1 MRVAFSAIAAEELD
15 EAVGWYERRRR
26 GLGARL
32 HDSVQQAVHQL
43 AEHPYVGTSRG
54 GVKQLPVPGFPY
66 LLIYEVSAD
75 DVAILA
81 LAHTR
86 RQPGYWRRR

>member
-1 MRVAFSAIAAEELD
+1 VRVAFSAIAAAELD
-15 EAVGWYERRRR
+15 EAVGWCERRRR

-32 HDSVQQAVHQL
+32 HDSVQQAVQHL

-54 GVKQLPVPGFPY
+54 DVKQLPVPGFPY
-66 LLIYEVSAD
+66 LLVYEVSAD

-86 RQPGYWRRR
+86 RRPGYWRQR